1 MTKTRSIPTLTPF
14 VQQVLDRYE
23 ARAPIAFAVRLSL
36 EHTFAAPE
44 IDAIFEVTRQA
55 QYDKTLHFSTVVD
68 VMVAVVTRVVPSV
81 NAGILALGEALP
93 VTRTAFY
100 NKLNATETPIAAAF
114 VAHSAR
120 KARALIEATGGKRT
134 PVLPGYR
141 LKIVDGAHLAHTER
155 RSSVLWGCAAGPL
168 PGLCLSILEP
178 DVMLVTAAIPC
189 EDGHAQE
196 RSLTADLL
204 AHVEAGD
211 CLMGDRNFC
220 TTPILFGV
228 AARHAVSV
236 IREHAHLPWS
246 PAGARIAQG
255 RIPKGEVFEQ
265 AIVVEGADGAK
276 LPARRITLVLDTPT
290 RDGDSELHLIT
301 TIPAERASATAVA
314 QAYAARWRIETAFGH
329 MASWLESEIDT
340 LGYQRAALLGF
351 CVGVM
356 AYNTLSV
363 VQGAARGARRDGRAG
378 AGLGLSPRSSGP
390 RRRGRPRYAA
400 GGQGLGAVS
409 PHARGRARSPP
420 RRDRPAHPI
429 SNDQEGEAW
438 AEEARPEAHA
448 LQEQPSRLDQEA
460 TRPRQLMT
468 RRGRA
473 HPTDVDRDG
482 WTSPNR
488 SFLSVGWWGCL
499 RT

>member
-1 MTKTRSIPTLTPF
+1 MHSIPTLTPF

-23 ARAPIAFAVRLSL
+23 VRAPIAFAVRLSL

-44 IDAIFEVTRQA
+44 IDAVFEVTRQA

-68 VMVAVVTRVVPSV
+68 VMVAVVTRTVPSV
-81 NAGILALGEALP
+81 NAGILALGAALP

-100 NKLNATETPIAAAF
+100 NKLNATETPIAAAL
-114 VAHSAR
+114 VEHSAR
-120 KARALIEATGGKRT
+120 KARALIEATGGTRT

-155 RSSVLWGCAAGPL
+155 RLSVLWGCAAGPL
-168 PGLCLSILEP
+168 PGLCLAILEP
-178 DVMLVTAAIPC
+178 DVMLVTATIPC

-196 RSLTADLL
+196 RSLTPDLL

-211 CLMGDRNFC
+211 CLMADRNFC
-220 TTPILFGV
+220 TTPILFGI
-228 AARHAVSV
+228 AERHAVSV

-246 PAGARIAQG
+246 PSGARTAQG
-255 RIPKGEVFEQ
+255 RLPTGQVFEE

-290 RDGDSELHLIT
+290 RDGDSELHIVT

-314 QAYAARWRIETAFGH
+314 YAYSARWRIETAFGH

-340 LGYQRAALLGF
+340 LGYPRAALLGF

-363 VQGAARGARRDGRAG
+363 VHGALRA
-378 AGLGLSPRSSGP
+378 
-390 RRRGRPRYAA
+390 
-400 GGQGLGAVS
+400 V
-409 PHARGRARSPP
+409 H
-420 RRDRPAHPI
+420 
-429 SNDQEGEAW
+429 GETVV
-438 AEEARPEAHA
+438 
-448 LQEQPSRLDQEA
+448 QEQVSGYHLVHQARADVGGLDTLLEDKDWEPFRRMPVAELAKLLVEIVRHIPLATIKKAKRGPKKPVPKRTRFKNTPHVSTKKLLDQ
-460 TRPRQLMT
+460 
-468 RRGRA
+468 GN
-473 HPTDVDRDG
+473 
-482 WTSPNR
+482 S
-488 SFLSVGWWGCL
+488 
-499 RT
+499 